1 MLTGN
6 IEVLRDGLSR
16 PRKIVVTTHQKPD
29 GDAMGSSL
37 AMYHYLISKG
47 HQVTVVTP
55 TDYPEFLKWMPGND
69 KVVIYEQ
76 KKMPAEK
83 AVQEADIIFCLD
95 FNALHRIQ
103 PIDGLVGDALSYKI
117 LIDHHLEPE
126 DFTDLRFWDIKAS
139 STCEL
144 TYDFIHLLEET
155 PDLSIDCCS
164 CLYTGLLTDTG
175 NFTNGAT
182 TAKAM
187 KLAAQL
193 LENGIDFME
202 IQEKLFNNNS
212 ESRMR
217 FIGNSL
223 LNRMVIVPE
232 IETAYITV
240 NKEDGRQFNLQPGDT
255 EGLVNYGL
263 GIKGIKLSIL
273 IKEEPGIIKLSFRS
287 KGDLNVNEFARQH
300 FNGGGHKNAAG
311 GKSNEKLDVVIKKI
325 VDLLKLSKARKKI

>member
-6 IEVLRDGLSR
+6 IDVLKDGLSS
-16 PRKIVVTTHQKPD
+16 PRKIVITTHQKPD

-37 AMYHYLISKG
+37 AMYHYLIGRG
-47 HQVTVVTP
+47 HHVTVVAP
-55 TDYPEFLKWMPGND
+55 TDYPDFLKWLPGND

-83 AVQEADIIFCLD
+83 AIQEADIVFCLD
-95 FNALHRIQ
+95 FNALQRIQ
-103 PIDGLVGDALSYKI
+103 PIDGLIRDALSYKI

-126 DFTDLRFWDIKAS
+126 EFTDLRFWNIKAS

-144 TYDFIHLLEET
+144 VYDFIQLLEET
-155 PDLSIDCCS
+155 PQLSLDCCT

-175 NFTNGAT
+175 SFTNGAT

-187 KLAAQL
+187 KLGAQL

-223 LNRMVIVPE
+223 LNKMVIVPE

-255 EGLVNYGL
+255 EGLVNYPL
-263 GIKGIKLSIL
+263 GIKGIKLAIL

-300 FNGGGHKNAAG
+300 FSGGGHKNAAG
-311 GKSNEKLDVVIKKI
+311 GKSNERLDTVIKKI
-325 VDLLKLSKARKKI
+325 IDLLKLSKAKKKI